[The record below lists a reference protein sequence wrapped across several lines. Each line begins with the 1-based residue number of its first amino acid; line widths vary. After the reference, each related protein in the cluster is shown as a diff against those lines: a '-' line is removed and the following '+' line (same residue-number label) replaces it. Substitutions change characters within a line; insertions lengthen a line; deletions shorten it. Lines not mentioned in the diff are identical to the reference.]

1 MCNQP
6 CSCTIHHAPRALTVL
21 CCLVT
26 CAQGDFRAKKFDI
39 VHVIRGKGQRV
50 IASVK
55 KESRFSN
62 STAFLM

>member
-6 CSCTIHHAPRALTVL
+6 GSCTIHHAPLTVL

-50 IASVK
+50 IACVM

>member
-1 MCNQP
+1 MC
-6 CSCTIHHAPRALTVL
+6 CCVAAVL
-21 CCLVT
+21 V
-26 CAQGDFRAKKFDI
+26 QGDFRAKKFDI